1 MRLSLRKGAIS
12 LLYLPTHIL
21 FISFSQLFPS
31 ILSLVS
37 PFDLTFESNPI
48 PFLNVFENRAN
59 NAIVFAEGGY
69 IRRASSHPTTD
80 AITDFNPTFDP
91 NSNSNLNWPVFA
103 GLAESGTTLANLTT
117 LRWV

>member
-1 MRLSLRKGAIS
+1 M
-12 LLYLPTHIL
+12 
-21 FISFSQLFPS
+21 
-31 ILSLVS
+31 
-37 PFDLTFESNPI
+37 
-48 PFLNVFENRAN
+48 FENRAN

-91 NSNSNLNWPVFA
+91 NSNSNSNSNWNWPVFA